1 MEWKQR
7 CVSMTELFDLI
18 AIVSVLVSVLGGV
31 FGGIILIKRG
41 EKGKKT
47 AQDSISS
54 MYSTYNQQVKDVLQI
69 KDSQIKRLQNKIQ
82 QLEPEIQESSTDS
95 PIELGALEK
104 IASDRGIN
112 PALLKNPIVQKYIKK
127 YTKGMGIEEIIAI
140 VDQLGILKGNK
151 QPKSETPSVQN
162 NPNYF

>member
-1 MEWKQR
+1 
-7 CVSMTELFDLI
+7 VSELYEFLSII
-18 AIVSVLVSVLGGV
+18 AVLVSVLGGV
-31 FGGIILIKRG
+31 FGGIILLKRG

-54 MYSTYNQQVKDVLQI
+54 MYSTYNQQVQDVLKI

-82 QLEPEIQESSTDS
+82 QLEPELEENVQSNT

-104 IASDRGIN
+104 IATDRGIN
-112 PALLKNPIVQKYIKK
+112 PALLKNPMLQKLIKK

-140 VDQLGILKGNK
+140 ADQFGLLKGSG
-151 QPKSETPSVQN
+151 KSKPGAPELAASD
-162 NPNYF
+162 PNYF

>member
-1 MEWKQR
+1 V
-7 CVSMTELFDLI
+7 CVSELYEFLSII
-18 AIVSVLVSVLGGV
+18 AVIVGVLGGV
-31 FGGIILIKRG
+31 FGGIILLKRG

-82 QLEPEIQESSTDS
+82 QLEPNLEETTENT
-95 PIELGALEK
+95 PLELGALEK
-104 IASDRGIN
+104 LAQERGIN
-112 PALLKNPIVQKYIKK
+112 PAILKNPMLQKLIKK

-140 VDQLGILKGNK
+140 ADQFGLLKGNK
-151 QPKSETPSVQN
+151 QPKSETQGLETSN
-162 NPNYF
+162 ANFF